1 MYDCTLNWTRLP
13 LENGNNFR
21 EIGGYPG
28 DDEKIIRYHRFV
40 RASSTSSLT
49 DDDIA
54 FLKGYGVVADIDL
67 RSKAE
72 IASSPDRL
80 NGVDGIEYR
89 VIPFSGNQP
98 VDTDNL
104 AYQRLTLSISKLY
117 VREMIEQTDAVRD
130 IFNYIAHAPEGCILF
145 HCHAGKDRTGVLAML
160 LMYLAGADKEDC
172 MSNYEQSYSNL
183 RRGNI
188 FYVSH
193 LMDPGDEDSA
203 EFLFSR
209 PDTIMECYEFIENKY
224 AGVLPYLYDCGVSEQ
239 DILKVKSRLLDP

>member
-49 DDDIA
+49 GNDIA

-80 NGVDGIEYR
+80 NGVEGIEYR
-89 VIPFSGNQP
+89 VLPFSGNQP

-117 VREMIEQTDAVRD
+117 VREMIEQTDAVT
-130 IFNYIAHAPEGCILF
+130 C
-145 HCHAGKDRTGVLAML
+145 TGGMHPVPLP
-160 LMYLAGADKEDC
+160 C
-172 MSNYEQSYSNL
+172 RQRQN
-183 RRGNI
+183 RR
-188 FYVSH
+188 
-193 LMDPGDEDSA
+193 PGDAADVPGRCRQGR
-203 EFLFSR
+203 LH
-209 PDTIMECYEFIENKY
+209 
-224 AGVLPYLYDCGVSEQ
+224 EQ
-239 DILKVKSRLLDP
+239 L